1 MSRDPRTSRRV
12 VTVLG
17 SVNVDL
23 VVRAA
28 RLPREGE
35 TVLGREFR
43 ALYGG
48 KGANQAVAAARL
60 GAPVRFVGCVG
71 DDEYGRAA
79 RENLVD
85 LGVDVR
91 RLKAVR
97 GHTGIAL
104 IVVDDR
110 GRNLIT
116 VAPGANS
123 QARFRVSCDIALLQL
138 ETPFVRPRANLVILN
153 PAPARP
159 VSLEGV
165 DVVIPNELEAEQL
178 TGERDPGKAA
188 RALVRMG
195 ARRAIVTLGER
206 GVFDGRLRPAF
217 RVGAVDTVGAGD
229 AFVGAFAAGL
239 ALSLPDPVEF
249 AQAAAALKVTRHGAQ
264 NVPSLKEVERFLEDR
279 RRGGRR
285 AAPRRRK
292 TGARPGS
299 GSPVRSKSR
308 RRSTAR

>member
-1 MSRDPRTSRRV
+1 MGRRV
-12 VTVLG
+12 VTVIG

-23 VVRAA
+23 VVRAEK
-28 RLPREGE
+28 LPREGE
-35 TVLGREFR
+35 TVLGREFS

-79 RENLVD
+79 RQNLAD
-85 LGVDVR
+85 FGIDVR
-91 RLKAVR
+91 RLRTVR

-123 QARFRVSCDIALLQL
+123 RAKARVSCDIALLQL
-138 ETPFVRPRANLVILN
+138 ETPYVRPRANLLILN
-153 PAPARP
+153 PAPARAM
-159 VSLEGV
+159 SLKGI
-165 DVVIPNELEAEQL
+165 DVVVPNELEAEQM

-188 RALVRMG
+188 RALLRMG
-195 ARRAIVTLGER
+195 ARRAIITLGER
-206 GVFDGRLRPAF
+206 GVFDRRLRRAF
-217 RVGAVDTVGAGD
+217 RVKPVDTVGAGD

-239 ALSLPDPVEF
+239 ALSLPDPVQF
-249 AQAAAALKVTRHGAQ
+249 AQAAAALKVMRHGAQ
-264 NVPSLKEVERFLEDR
+264 NVPSLKEVEQFL
-279 RRGGRR
+279 GGISGDGR
-285 AAPRRRK
+285 PRRRHPSH
-292 TGARPGS
+292 TVSS
-299 GSPVRSKSR
+299 GR
-308 RRSTAR
+308 RV